1 MTTNMTDPS
10 PREQQLYAHAMAAA
24 VASASSNEFIEFRVS
39 GREPSPAAQ
48 RVRVQMEL
56 DEALSGLDQ
65 MLRRKK
71 MPPTG
76 TPVATM
82 GRRLAERGE
91 RLDAVSGTYTRVPG
105 SRRSPRPSCS
115 TTSPPLK
122 EASNYGRNQGG

>member
-1 MTTNMTDPS
+1 MTANMTDPT

-24 VASASSNEFIEFRVS
+24 IACSSSNEFIEFRVS

-48 RVRVQMEL
+48 RVRVQQEL
-56 DEALSGLDQ
+56 DEALTGLDA

-71 MPPTG
+71 LPPTG

-91 RLDAVSGTYTRVPG
+91 RLDAVSGTYTPG
-105 SRRSPRPSCS
+105 PGFQ
-115 TTSPPLK
+115 TLAKTVVLDNIAAL
-122 EASNYGRNQGG
+122 EGGK